1 MARYLLVCHL
11 LNKHLNTSTNKR
23 LNTSTQLEVDD
34 ALVEATVEVGDVV
47 EGAEDEGEA
56 SAGVVAHVV
65 LADEVD
71 AGVPVLHLVGV
82 EDGPFELD
90 RLIGLLH
97 DVVMLGVVHERVGQH
112 VEEDGGAVGEVAA
125 DGVEEAPHLCLGEV
139 HQHAFEDEEHGPTVG
154 ADGVDPAEVEE
165 GHGQVGVALG
175 LGQEAATEVDGLGQ
189 IEVVPVG
196 DGRAAQAVVAG
207 VDASAELYDDGV
219 GVGLEELLGLAVDQV
234 GADATA
240 DLRHGAAPELR
251 EVIVDAVH
259 DFDRF
264 RVAQQGV
271 RPIRFG
277 GLGPEGDEHG
287 FGYAR

>member
-1 MARYLLVCHL
+1 MASGRSRSY
-11 LNKHLNTSTNKR
+11 
-23 LNTSTQLEVDD
+23 Q
-34 ALVEATVEVGDVV
+34 
-47 EGAEDEGEA
+47 
-56 SAGVVAHVV
+56 
-65 LADEVD
+65 
-71 AGVPVLHLVGV
+71 
-82 EDGPFELD
+82 
-90 RLIGLLH
+90 
-97 DVVMLGVVHERVGQH
+97 
-112 VEEDGGAVGEVAA
+112 
-125 DGVEEAPHLCLGEV
+125 
-139 HQHAFEDEEHGPTVG
+139 
-154 ADGVDPAEVEE
+154 
-165 GHGQVGVALG
+165 
-175 LGQEAATEVDGLGQ
+175 
-189 IEVVPVG
+189 G

-207 VDASAELYDDGV
+207 VDAGAELYDDGV

-259 DFDRF
+259 DFDRL